1 MSNNNNNEKI
11 DNRIDLS
18 KVNYKRKPKEE
29 EPIHFEPTYLSQLF
43 HKPTDDDPVERQK
56 AREALFRS
64 LKEDKQTTKPPSSD
78 TFTK

>member
-1 MSNNNNNEKI
+1 MDKDKKP

-18 KVNYKRKPKEE
+18 KINYKRKPVEE

-43 HKPTDDDPVERQK
+43 KRDSDNDPLEKQK
-56 AREALFRS
+56 AREALFREAREGIKS
-64 LKEDKQTTKPPSSD
+64 KNPTITSS